1 MPRLDWKGMSRHQ
14 KIIIETDG
22 ASRGNPGLAGAG
34 IIIKDAAGNRL
45 RQIAEFL
52 GSMTNNQ
59 AEYRALIIG
68 LEAAAEL
75 KPESVLVRMDS
86 ELVVRQMNGQYKV
99 RHPEILPLFLQAQ
112 ELVGALGDV
121 SIVHVRRERN
131 PGADAVA
138 NMAIDGRMTRGRGAA
153 QDEP

>member
-1 MPRLDWKGMSRHQ
+1 MARPTAL
-14 KIIIETDG
+14 IIETDG

-34 IIIKDAAGNRL
+34 VIIKDGQGNRI

-68 LEAAAEL
+68 LKAAAEMA
-75 KPESVLVRMDS
+75 PEQVTVRMDS

-99 RHPEILPLFLQAQ
+99 RNPSIVPLYLQAVEAATVLRQ
-112 ELVGALGDV
+112 VTIE
-121 SIVHVRRERN
+121 HVPREEN
-131 PGADAVA
+131 PGADQVA
-138 NMAIDGRMTRGRGAA
+138 NLAIDGRMTRGRGAA
-153 QDEP
+153 PEAE

>member
-1 MPRLDWKGMSRHQ
+1 MAGPR

-34 IIIKDAAGNRL
+34 IVIKDESEHRI

-68 LEAAAEL
+68 LKAAIEIA
-75 KPESVLVRMDS
+75 PQSVLIRMDS
-86 ELVVRQMNGQYKV
+86 ELVVRQMNGVYKV
-99 RHPEILPLFLQAQ
+99 KNPALLPLYLEAA
-112 ELVGALGDV
+112 ELAREVPNLT
-121 SIVHVRRERN
+121 IVHVRREQN

-138 NMAIDGRMTRGRGAA
+138 NLAIDGRMTHGRGAA
-153 QDEP
+153 PEPL